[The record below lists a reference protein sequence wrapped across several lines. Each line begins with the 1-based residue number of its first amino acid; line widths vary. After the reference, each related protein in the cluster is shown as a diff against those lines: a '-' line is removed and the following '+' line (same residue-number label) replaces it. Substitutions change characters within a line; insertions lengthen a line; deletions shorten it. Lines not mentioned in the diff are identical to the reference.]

1 MVDFGNKI
9 IKLCLEKFHSL
20 PKTGKPSSNQ
30 WTVLSA
36 FILEKEQGMVLIYK
50 QLQISYYVVF

>member
-9 IKLCLEKFHSL
+9 IKLCLEKFLSL
-20 PKTGKPSSNQ
+20 PKTGRPNSNQ

-36 FILEKEQGMVLIYK
+36 FILEKEQGMV
-50 QLQISYYVVF
+50 